1 MRRVNRIG
9 LMTAM
14 PQECQL
20 LEERFGAR
28 HVEQIGNRRFTLA
41 ESNGLELVIAVSHI
55 GKVAAA
61 ATASILLHR
70 FGVEGVFFTG
80 VAGGVGAKVLVG
92 DIVVADN
99 LLQHDLDLKGVL
111 GHQRFEVPSLGR
123 AHIAADG
130 DYLKMALDAAN
141 SVAAGGKYRRAVEE
155 IASRQPAV
163 YCGLIASGD
172 RFVNDAEEKAGLI
185 SAIPG
190 LMAVEMEGAA
200 VAQVCAEH
208 GVPCGVVRVISDAA
222 ADTAE
227 VDFKAFI
234 KSAAAIGSEDV
245 VCEFLKRMPR

>member
-1 MRRVNRIG
+1 
-9 LMTAM
+9 MTAM

-28 HVEQIGNRRFTLA
+28 HVERIGNRRFTLT
-41 ESNGLELVIAVSHI
+41 ESEGLELFIAVSHI

-70 FGVEGVFFTG
+70 FGVEGLFFTG
-80 VAGGVGAKVLVG
+80 VAGGVGSRVLVG

-123 AHIAADG
+123 AHIAADS
-130 DYLKMALDAAN
+130 DFLKIACDAAN
-141 SVAAGGKYRRAVEE
+141 AVAADGKYRRAAEQ
-155 IASRQPAV
+155 ISSRKPAV
-163 YCGLIASGD
+163 HCGVIASGD
-172 RFVNDAEEKAGLI
+172 RFVNSAREKTELV

-190 LMAVEMEGAA
+190 LLAVEMEGAA

-208 GVPCGVVRVISDAA
+208 SVPCAVVRIISDAA

-227 VDFKAFI
+227 VDFKTFI
-234 KSAAAIGSEDV
+234 ESAAAIGSEDI